1 MKHNFMFPVMFMFA
15 KNEHSSVSLWPSKC
29 SYGVGVFFGGG
40 EEEVFV
46 GFFPTLALSDVY
58 KVCYKESG

>member
-1 MKHNFMFPVMFMFA
+1 MKHNFMFPVIFMLA
-15 KNEHSSVSLWPSKC
+15 KNEHSSVSLLPSKR
-29 SYGVGVFFGGG
+29 SFFGGG